1 MSIRVTMDILNQNGC
16 PAFYSDI
23 FANRP
28 SPGFIGRI
36 FISIN
41 TAQIFYDN
49 GTNWV
54 TISAS

>member
-28 SPGFIGRI
+28 NPGFIGRI

>member
-1 MSIRVTMDILNQNGC
+1 MAIRVTTDILNQNGC

-28 SPGFIGRI
+28 AAGFVGRI

-49 GTNWV
+49 GTIWI
-54 TISAS
+54 TISNS

>member
-1 MSIRVTMDILNQNGC
+1 MDILNQNGC
-16 PAFYSDI
+16 PAFYSDT

-28 SPGFIGRI
+28 SPGFVGRI

-49 GTNWV
+49 GTIWV

>member
-1 MSIRVTMDILNQNGC
+1 MDILNQYGC
-16 PAFYSDI
+16 PAFYSDT

-28 SPGFIGRI
+28 SPGFVGRI

>member
-1 MSIRVTMDILNQNGC
+1 MAIRVTTDILNQYGC

-23 FANRP
+23 YANRP
-28 SPGFIGRI
+28 PAGFVGRI

-54 TISAS
+54 TI